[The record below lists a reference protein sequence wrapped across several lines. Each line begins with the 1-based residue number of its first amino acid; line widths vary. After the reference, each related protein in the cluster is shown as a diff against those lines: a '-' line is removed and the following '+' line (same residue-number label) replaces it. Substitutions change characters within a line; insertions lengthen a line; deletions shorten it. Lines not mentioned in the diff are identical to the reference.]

1 MSSFFLRVPLFRR
14 NRILNNLSHVS
25 GRGKNFFSGSKFLN
39 TISLFIHLASWE
51 VIIRLMFPVTDNS
64 PNLFTFSFRFLQV
77 YADPGRVYELKI

>member
-1 MSSFFLRVPLFRR
+1 MSSFFLRVPLFQR

-51 VIIRLMFPVTDNS
+51 VIIRLMFPVT
-64 PNLFTFSFRFLQV
+64 FSFRFLQV